1 MKASLQLFVA
11 LFLLT
16 VVAHK
21 AFARE
26 INIVTISNEE
36 SKHQYRL
43 ILEVSDKTGDII
55 RFHKDKFDPKI
66 KGSTLGR
73 ETFVVSKLDPEGFV
87 VEQKDKY
94 EILKLKSDNFESHNG
109 GDLVMDVLHNG
120 VNGERKEF
128 DFELVRLGDNWVLER
143 NGKRTHHI
151 HFLSKKVFVLGTV
164 GVKDIVV
171 K

>member
-16 VVAHK
+16 IASHK

-43 ILEVSDKTGDII
+43 ILEVSDKTGDIL
-55 RFHKDKFDPKI
+55 RFHKDKFDPKV
-66 KGSTLGR
+66 KGSSLGR
-73 ETFVVSKLDPEGFV
+73 ETFVVSKLDLEGFV

-94 EILKLKSDNFESHNG
+94 EILKLKSDNFASHNG
-109 GDLVMDVLHNG
+109 GDLTMDVLHNG
-120 VNGERKEF
+120 VNGQRLEF

-143 NGKRTHHI
+143 DGKRAHHI

>member
-16 VVAHK
+16 ITSYK
-21 AFARE
+21 TFARE

-43 ILEVSDKTGDII
+43 ILEVSDKTGDILK
-55 RFHKDKFDPKI
+55 FHKDKFDPKV
-66 KGSTLGR
+66 KGSLLGR
-73 ETFVVSKLDPEGFV
+73 ETFVVSKLDLEGFV

-94 EILKLKSDNFESHNG
+94 EILKLKSDNFASHNG
-109 GDLVMDVLHNG
+109 GDLIMDVLHNG
-120 VNGERKEF
+120 VNGQRIEF
-128 DFELVRLGDNWVLER
+128 DFELVRLGDNWALER
-143 NGKRTHHI
+143 DGKRTHHI